1 MATNEHCPVSP
12 VAVSPAAM
20 HARWTSLP
28 PVDALHGVEEAVG
41 NDFLSFISTLEHD
54 IRGRKDEVDKVQG
67 RTASA
72 GEYTYAA
79 DFEVPMN
86 MFTAGPAVKPV
97 PLFFAQPLAET
108 EDAASQRSTDTSPL
122 NDDNARSNSP
132 VATTHAYG
140 EGKFGSARVDD
151 DLPLSSSSDEEG
163 TPVLK
168 SRKHEPSSSTSDE
181 DEDEDEDDESP
192 ESTPQKPFAARMRP
206 VPAGWIPGGVPP
218 GYERSTASM
227 SGSESEEGE
236 LHNTHGDS
244 SIHLG
249 HESDACAGASQMS
262 PEEAATR
269 ASFLRHLRYLNENLN
284 ENAAFQNAGA
294 SASDKQQMYG
304 EEQEERKTVQTPS
317 RDAYPSEQRGL
328 NEREGFKNEQAGFK
342 DSLAKD
348 LKTHILP
355 TFSSSSSS
363 SARSAAAFLPANPI
377 PPHTRSNTGAT
388 SSASASSSAFDNMD
402 TNLKGRDGNVT
413 PGSSTYEYGL
423 SERERYDRERARER
437 EREAEKLREID
448 RYSLFL
454 LYPSTKVQIL
464 TPGSQGACVRAR
476 ARKGERERKSR
487 GPDALLSEYNP

>member
-1 MATNEHCPVSP
+1 M
-12 VAVSPAAM
+12 
-20 HARWTSLP
+20 
-28 PVDALHGVEEAVG
+28 DALHGVEEAVG

-54 IRGRKDEVDKVQG
+54 IRGGKDEVDKVQG
-67 RTASA
+67 RAAPA

-79 DFEVPMN
+79 DFEAPMN
-86 MFTAGPAVKPV
+86 MSTAGPAVKPV
-97 PLFFAQPLAET
+97 PLFFAQPFAET
-108 EDAASQRSTDTSPL
+108 EDAASQRSTDTSPH

-151 DLPLSSSSDEEG
+151 DLPLSSSDEEG

-181 DEDEDEDDESP
+181 GEDEDEDDESP
-192 ESTPQKPFAARMRP
+192 ESTPQRPFAARMCP

-236 LHNTHGDS
+236 LYNTHGDS

-269 ASFLRHLRYLNENLN
+269 ASLLRHLRYLNENLN
-284 ENAAFQNAGA
+284 ENAAFQNAAA

-328 NEREGFKNEQAGFK
+328 NEQEGFKNEQAGFK

-363 SARSAAAFLPANPI
+363 SSARSAAAFLPANPI

-388 SSASASSSAFDNMD
+388 SSTSASASSLAFDNID
-402 TNLKGRDGNVT
+402 TNSKGRDGNVT

-448 RYSLFL
+448 RYSLL
-454 LYPSTKVQIL
+454 LALPVHKESTNTDTWL
-464 TPGSQGACVRAR
+464 SGRVRAR
-476 ARKGERERKSR
+476 AREKGRERKKITRPRRASI
-487 GPDALLSEYNP
+487 